1 MIPLVSFWRF
11 FGPARCWRLRAWRFR
26 LWCARSVWR
35 SRGGPQIRRG
45 GHHDWRQ
52 SDLGFLD
59 HYDALAGGRLSG
71 GMVLAFAKAMKEF
84 GATIIYEASI
94 PGQTQTLPSAIYAFL
109 QVPGGD
115 ASAVR
120 LLVLSVFISVLALA
134 LSEWMARRVVHGTGQ

>member
-45 GHHDWRQ
+45 SHHDWRQ

-71 GMVLAFAKAMKEF
+71 GMVLAFAKAMNEF
-84 GATIIYEASI
+84 GATIIYVANI

-109 QVPGGD
+109 
-115 ASAVR
+115 
-120 LLVLSVFISVLALA
+120 
-134 LSEWMARRVVHGTGQ
+134 